1 MTARLLILGDRR
13 SLAEALALQM
23 TMAGG
28 SAVTVLSGTDAEL
41 GTTLLGEEW
50 TAVAVLTRD
59 DALALRLTLLSTHV
73 RPDLPLW
80 ATFFDHSILHRFSEK
95 VSTVNVVPAAEI
107 VAKELARLCCGSAAP
122 TRSGARNGVRVVDD
136 ALRLM
141 IVAGVALTTAMV
153 VQLAVTMISL
163 HDGFVDAL
171 YYSTRS
177 IATVA
182 DAPRADQAGTWFKL
196 ISTATTMIAVALMAV
211 FTAALIR
218 RLSRPRLTTLLGRR
232 RPVARNHVLIVGFGQ
247 IGFRLAQAL
256 VAARVPVIALERDID
271 APCVRLAR
279 RAGIPVAI
287 GRGDDRATLELL
299 GVRGAAAVAAVTS
312 EDLINVSIGLAASD
326 VRADVPLVLHVGDGN
341 VAAETQSLL
350 HLGQV
355 CDGHELIARWITAK
369 VLGPVPTDRPGSAL
383 ADPAPSDLA

>member
-1 MTARLLILGDRR
+1 MNPPVTPRLLILGDRR
-13 SLAEALALQM
+13 SLADALAVQM
-23 TMAGG
+23 AMAGG
-28 SAVTVLSGTDAEL
+28 SALTVLSGTDAEL
-41 GTTLLGEEW
+41 GTTLLETGW

-59 DALALRLTLLSTHV
+59 DALALRLTLLSAHV
-73 RPDLPLW
+73 RPDLTVW
-80 ATFFDHSILHRFSEK
+80 ATFFDHSILHRFSEI
-95 VSTVNVVPAAEI
+95 VSSVNVVPAAEI
-107 VAKELARLCCGSAAP
+107 VAGELARLCCASAGP
-122 TRSGARNGVRVVDD
+122 TGARARNGLRVVDD

-141 IVAGVALTTAMV
+141 LVAGVALTAAML
-153 VQLAVTMISL
+153 VQLVATMLSL

-182 DAPRADQAGTWFKL
+182 DAPRADQAGVAFKL
-196 ISTATTMIAVALMAV
+196 ISTATTMLAVALMAV

-256 VAARVPVIALERDID
+256 VAANVPVIALERDIN

-299 GVRGAAAVAAVTS
+299 GVRGAATVAAVTS
-312 EDLINVSIGLAASD
+312 EDLINVAIGLAASD
-326 VRADVPLVLHVGDGN
+326 VRAEVPLVLHVGDGN

-350 HLGQV
+350 HLGRV
-355 CDGHELIARWITAK
+355 CDGHELIARWITAE
-369 VLGPVPTDRPGSAL
+369 VLGAVPTDRPRSPL
-383 ADPAPSDLA
+383 PDPAQ